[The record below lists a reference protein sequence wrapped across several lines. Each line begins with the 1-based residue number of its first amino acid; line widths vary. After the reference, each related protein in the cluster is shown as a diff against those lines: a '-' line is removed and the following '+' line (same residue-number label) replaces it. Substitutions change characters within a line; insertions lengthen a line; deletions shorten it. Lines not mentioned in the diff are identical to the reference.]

1 MKKNDILSAIVGST
15 FFAIPYLALSMPVLP
30 SVLIGS
36 AAFVAGELVFK
47 KTSTDEFDIESGN
60 FKRTIEKAK
69 KRSKHIKDMMGCID
83 DEFIKNNLSEI
94 HESVNSIISTIERN
108 PQKVKNVNNFFDYYL
123 PITIKIIDRYNE
135 IEDRKISS
143 EDSKKFIKSTNK
155 MVEDINYAFKKIL
168 NKLYEKDIIG
178 DYAEMKVF
186 DSMLKMDGYDS
197 GEINVKE
204 DNDG

>member
-15 FFAIPYLALSMPVLP
+15 FFAIPYLALSIPVLP
-30 SVLIGS
+30 SALIGS

-47 KTSTDEFDIESGN
+47 KTSEDKFDIESGN
-60 FKRTIEKAK
+60 FKKTIDKS
-69 KRSKHIKDMMGCID
+69 KRQSKHIKDMTSCID
-83 DEFIKNNLSEI
+83 DEFIKKNLIEI
-94 HESVNSIISTIERN
+94 HDSVNSIITTIEKN
-108 PQKVKNVNNFFDYYL
+108 PQKVKNINNFFDYYL

-135 IEDRKISS
+135 IEDRKLSS
-143 EDSKKFIKSTNK
+143 VDSKKFIKSTNK

-168 NKLYEKDIIG
+168 NKLYEKDIMG

>member
-1 MKKNDILSAIVGST
+1 MKKNDILSALVGST
-15 FFAIPYLALSMPVLP
+15 FFAIPYLALSIPVLP

-47 KTSTDEFDIESGN
+47 KTSNDEFDIESGN
-60 FKRTIEKAK
+60 FKKTLDKAK
-69 KRSKHIKDMMGCID
+69 KQSKHIKNMTSCIN
-83 DEFIKNNLSEI
+83 DETIKRNLNEI
-94 HESVNSIISTIERN
+94 HESVNNIINTIEKN
-108 PQKVKNVNNFFDYYL
+108 PQKVKNINNFFDYYL
-123 PITIKIIDRYNE
+123 PITIKIIDRYDE

-155 MVEDINYAFKKIL
+155 MVEDINNAFKKML

-186 DSMLKMDGYDS
+186 NSMLKMDGYDS
-197 GEINVKE
+197 DEISVKE